1 QGQWIEVLSK
11 NVDVIRKD
19 SAHSEKEESKDH
31 SEQRTQENQA
41 PRIQNPSLLEGYE
54 NEVHQALKMAGGAPT
69 VILRTAEGKIIGQ
82 ASVSDLNAWGFGSS
96 EKPTMEQWGELPP
109 PGLEPSP
116 EPKDTFSTKIQS
128 LRQSLPS
135 FPSSASKSPPP
146 RGAYKFDK
154 AFLGGW
160 KTDGW

>member
-1 QGQWIEVLSK
+1 
-11 NVDVIRKD
+11 
-19 SAHSEKEESKDH
+19 
-31 SEQRTQENQA
+31 
-41 PRIQNPSLLEGYE
+41 QNPSLLEGYE

-160 KTDGW
+160 KTDGWSRFSASSALYGGLFGAQTTDDLYASRREIRKTEHELR